1 MGPGRW
7 TGRFGG
13 TPAVLEAPG
22 SVVLPTPDVGTA
34 RGAEDGKGHAHR
46 VRGHQAVPPPVA
58 RDGAAFRGTA
68 RLLDALETVPVR
80 ERMRRRSLMYRL
92 VLLTYRIARRE
103 RPLTAV
109 AVTA

>member
-1 MGPGRW
+1 M
-7 TGRFGG
+7 
-13 TPAVLEAPG
+13 LEAPG

-58 RDGAAFRGTA
+58 RDGGAPGTA
-68 RLLDALETVPVR
+68 RLLDALETGPVR
-80 ERMRRRSLMYRL
+80 ERIRRRSRMYRL
-92 VLLTYRIARRE
+92 VLLTDRIARRE
-103 RPLTAV
+103 RLLAAV